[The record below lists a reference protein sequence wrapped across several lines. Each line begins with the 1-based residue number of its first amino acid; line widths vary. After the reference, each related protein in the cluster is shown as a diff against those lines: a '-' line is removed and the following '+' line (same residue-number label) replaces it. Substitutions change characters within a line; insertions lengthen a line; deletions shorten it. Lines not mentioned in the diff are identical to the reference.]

1 MKLLQEYSLSGS
13 FGSLYE
19 SIAKLDDSYIM
30 HKQTKDAI
38 LNPKLPNYGDFIPLL
53 FPNETVPKVNKLQRV
68 VLCEAEE
75 FIAAGNGFMKDEV
88 AYMIKDD
95 LEVKPW
101 SLTYTL
107 TTLSEFGLEDY
118 DDLEEKVVSL
128 GMKEG
133 MMLLKAS
140 FECKEVLTT
149 VFLVE

>member
-1 MKLLQEYSLSGS
+1 MASSSITAKWANKTSLRLSINKKTHKVMYAQARKESVDFLFKIFFLPLGTIMKLLQE
-13 FGSLYE
+13 
-19 SIAKLDDSYIM
+19 
-30 HKQTKDAI
+30 
-38 LNPKLPNYGDFIPLL
+38 
-53 FPNETVPKVNKLQRV
+53 QRV
-68 VLCEAEE
+68 VLCDWFGSKE
-75 FIAAGNGFMKDEV
+75 FIAADSGFVKDEV

-101 SLTYTL
+101 SPADTL

-128 GMKEG
+128 GTKEG

-149 VFLVE
+149 VFLAE